1 MNKETAYWFA
11 FFEEVFEKSK
21 EKLREHYKLEED
33 GSGPPQL
40 VAYNKAIESLPL
52 GVKVLQLKID
62 KEKYKGIEDDV
73 IQWIQFDLN
82 KINKLDVEY
91 VGSVEITNENE
102 LLEILTAKFC
112 FPKSDAESFL
122 KDYLKEL
129 NILSSV
135 DTNKP
140 YYSIFTRKDIKKHK
154 DEFIREFISNFIL
167 PFGSIVVRHLG
178 LPLEIHLTH
187 KLQPERVLT
196 FEELIKRGSTHYPT
210 TRSIERLQ
218 ELISEIQLMN
228 TVPEN
233 VARTFKN
240 AKELFK
246 FGYFRYNFF
255 TISEHYACLALEAAI
270 KHKYSRNLPKHVEL
284 HNKTRTRKYT
294 IENPDYEKIIEFC
307 RITKT
312 PKKLRPQD
320 VYLNGEK
327 FPYSR
332 HELIGWL
339 LKNKLI
345 NIYESKLC
353 EFYLQERNRL
363 SHLFFAPIHTPSNNI
378 TLIDVANLINTLFD
392 AQNEKT

>member
-1 MNKETAYWFA
+1 MNNETAYWFA

-62 KEKYKGIEDDV
+62 KEKYKGAEDDV

-102 LLEILTAKFC
+102 LLEILTAKFG

-129 NILSSV
+129 NILSSW

-140 YYSIFTRKDIKKHK
+140 YYSIFTRKDIKNHK
-154 DEFIREFISNFIL
+154 DEFIREFILNFIIFS
-167 PFGSIVVRHLG
+167 FGSIVVRHLG
-178 LPLEIHLTH
+178 LPLERHLTC

-196 FEELIKRGSTHYPT
+196 FEELIKRDSPHSPT
-210 TRSIERLQ
+210 TSIEKLQ

-228 TVPEN
+228 TVPEH
-233 VARTFKN
+233 VARTFGN

-270 KHKYSRNLPKHVEL
+270 KHKYSQNLPKYVEL
-284 HNKTRTRKYT
+284 HNKKRTRKYT
-294 IENPDYEKIIEFC
+294 IEKSDYEKIIEFC

-320 VYLNGEK
+320 AYLNGEK

-332 HELIGWL
+332 HELIRWL

-353 EFYLQERNRL
+353 EFYLQERNWL
-363 SHLFFAPIHTPSNNI
+363 SHLFFAPIHTPSNR

-392 AQNEKT
+392 AQNE